1 MSVYLGN
8 SQAKKTGWISLT
20 QNFNNASSTTDRFIF
35 IANAMKSDTI
45 KIAEGENMIISTLR
59 SINNSDQF
67 LKFKE
72 EYEKFKDDDEIDELK
87 LTFTVN
93 HKPDFSTSKESTN
106 EKKECIL
113 WLKKDVVDDAIWAA
127 PIFVNRFT
135 GNIGQGRVLR
145 SADTYM
151 ICFGKD
157 WENRGC
163 GCEWCE
169 WVKVD
174 ENDGTISI
182 GERSSLPLLQREQMR
197 PISRDKKKTTCYRN
211 LLSAHYLIILMSLVE
226 ESNSE

>member
-106 EKKECIL
+106 EKR
-113 WLKKDVVDDAIWAA
+113 VH
-127 PIFVNRFT
+127 FVA
-135 GNIGQGRVLR
+135 Q
-145 SADTYM
+145 
-151 ICFGKD
+151 
-157 WENRGC
+157 EGC
-163 GCEWCE
+163 C
-169 WVKVD
+169 
-174 ENDGTISI
+174 
-182 GERSSLPLLQREQMR
+182 
-197 PISRDKKKTTCYRN
+197 
-211 LLSAHYLIILMSLVE
+211 
-226 ESNSE
+226 